1 MLVAAGIELIRYADL
16 GEGNLQVQ
24 FAIRG
29 QLAPM
34 IDEHKSSRE
43 RHRSDEEWFTSL
55 AKGSELL
62 LHLYGD
68 ARNPLTEDEILRRQE
83 RGF

>member
-1 MLVAAGIELIRYADL
+1 MHVAAGIELVRFSDL
-16 GEGNLQVQ
+16 GSGDLQIQ
-24 FAIRG
+24 FAING
-29 QLAPM
+29 ALAPM
-34 IDEHKSSRE
+34 IDEHKSSRD
-43 RHRSDEEWFTSL
+43 RFRSDSEWFQSL
-55 AKGSELL
+55 ARGSELL

>member
-1 MLVAAGIELIRYADL
+1 
-16 GEGNLQVQ
+16 
-24 FAIRG
+24 
-29 QLAPM
+29 M

-43 RHRSDEEWFTSL
+43 RFRSDVEWFSEL
-55 AKGSELL
+55 ARGSELL